1 MQKTYYTMVNEA
13 SLAGGAS
20 TTLADCTA
28 LTLTR
33 AISTFFEVEATF
45 DSSATAGLSISWY
58 ASYDNSHYDTSAW
71 LTDSVAVSAGNSV
84 RVPLNSINPS
94 PLYLKCTVTNSD
106 ATYAVTNLKVI
117 ATLAEV

>member
-1 MQKTYYTMVNEA
+1 MEKTHYTMLNKA

-20 TTLADCTA
+20 TTLAECTA

-45 DSSATAGLSISWY
+45 DASATAGLSISWY
-58 ASYDNSHYDTSAW
+58 ASYDNTNYDTSAW

-84 RVPLNSINPS
+84 RVPLNPINPS
-94 PLYLKCTVTNSD
+94 PMYLKCTVTNND
-106 ATYAVTNLKVI
+106 ATYAVTSLKII